1 MHSVTS
7 GGIFMNDEK
16 EGRLDLTPYTTIDR
30 ESWAELRNSTP
41 MTITE
46 EDFEKLLGLNERIS
60 LNEVEDVYL
69 PLSRLLNLHFT
80 ASLGLYGAR
89 NRFFGRTDVKV
100 PYIIGIA
107 GSVAVGKSTTARI
120 LQSLVSKWDEEP
132 RVSLVPTD
140 GFLLP
145 NRTLEERNLMN
156 RKGFP
161 ESFDVKGLVN
171 FLLMLKSG
179 FQHVSMPVYSHLEY
193 DILPDERN
201 VLDSP
206 DVVIVEGLNVLQ
218 SGKRYVSERFPGLS
232 VSDFFD
238 FSIYVD
244 AEELNIKRWYLERF
258 LMLKE
263 TAFKNARS
271 YFHKFADL
279 SETEAISRADQ
290 IWEAI
295 NAVNLRE
302 NIEPSKYHADL
313 ILRKGPEHRAHEILL
328 RKI

>member
-1 MHSVTS
+1 MSQETR
-7 GGIFMNDEK
+7 NQN
-16 EGRLDLTPYTTIDR
+16 DLTPYLTVGRDD
-30 ESWAELRNSTP
+30 WAELRNSTP
-41 MTITE
+41 MTLTE
-46 EDFEKLLGLNERIS
+46 EDFQKLLGLNENIS
-60 LNEVEDVYL
+60 LNEVEEVYL
-69 PLSRLLNLHFT
+69 PLSRLLNLHFS

-89 NRFFGRTDVKV
+89 NRFFGKKDVKV

-120 LQSLVSKWDEEP
+120 LQSLVSKWDENP

-140 GFLLP
+140 GFLFP
-145 NRTLEERNLMN
+145 NSILEEKNLMN

-161 ESFDVKGLVN
+161 ESFDVKALLN
-171 FLLMLKSG
+171 FLLKLKSG
-179 FQHVSMPVYSHLEY
+179 SQNVSMPVYSHLEY
-193 DILPDERN
+193 DIMPGEKN
-201 VLDSP
+201 VLHEP

-218 SGKRYVSERFPGLS
+218 TSGRYVSERFPGLS

-244 AEELNIKRWYLERF
+244 ADESNIKRWYLERF
-258 LMLKE
+258 LMLKK
-263 TAFKNARS
+263 TAFANEKS
-271 YFHKFADL
+271 YFHKFSFL
-279 SETEAISRADQ
+279 NEEQAIERAEE

-295 NAVNLRE
+295 NALNLKQ

-313 ILRKGPEHRAHEILL
+313 ILRKGPQHRATEILL

>member
-1 MHSVTS
+1 MTQETGKRVDLSPYIT
-7 GGIFMNDEK
+7 I
-16 EGRLDLTPYTTIDR
+16 GR
-30 ESWAELRNSTP
+30 EAWADLRNSTP
-41 MTITE
+41 MTLTE
-46 EDFEKLLGLNERIS
+46 YDFQKLLGLNEKIS

-89 NRFFGRTDVKV
+89 NRFFGKTDVKV

-120 LQSLVSKWDEEP
+120 LQSLVSKWDEMP

-140 GFLLP
+140 GFLFP
-145 NRTLEERNLMN
+145 NRELEERNLLN

-161 ESFDVKGLVN
+161 ESFDVKSLLN

-179 FQHVSMPVYSHLEY
+179 VQEVSMPVYSHLEY
-193 DILPDERN
+193 DIMPGERN
-201 VLDSP
+201 VLESP

-218 SGKRYVSERFPGLS
+218 TSGRYVSERFPGLS

-244 AEELNIKRWYLERF
+244 AEEVNIKRWYLERF

-263 TAFKNARS
+263 TAFRNERS
-271 YFHKFADL
+271 YFHKFSYL
-279 SETEAISRADQ
+279 NQEEAVNRADE
-290 IWEAI
+290 IWESI
-295 NAVNLRE
+295 NARNLRE
-302 NIEPSKYHADL
+302 NIEPTKYHADL
-313 ILRKGPEHRAHEILL
+313 ILRKGPQHRATEILL

>member
-1 MHSVTS
+1 MPQEARNPV
-7 GGIFMNDEK
+7 
-16 EGRLDLTPYTTIDR
+16 DLTPYISIDR
-30 ESWAELRNSTP
+30 EAWADLRNSTP
-41 MTITE
+41 MTLTE
-46 EDFEKLLGLNERIS
+46 QDFQKLLGLNEKIA
-60 LNEVEDVYL
+60 LDEVEEVYL
-69 PLSRLLNLHFT
+69 PLSRLLSLHFT

-89 NRFFGRTDVKV
+89 NRFFGKTGVKV

-120 LQSLVSKWDEEP
+120 LQSLVSKWDEKP

-140 GFLLP
+140 GFLFP
-145 NRTLEERNLMN
+145 NRILEEKNLLN
-156 RKGFP
+156 KKGFP
-161 ESFDVKGLVN
+161 ESFDVKSLLN

-179 FQHVSMPVYSHLEY
+179 VQDVSMPVYSHLEY
-193 DILPDERN
+193 DIIPGEKN
-201 VLDSP
+201 VLVSP

-218 SGKRYVSERFPGLS
+218 TSGRYVSDKFPGLS

-238 FSIYVD
+238 FSLYVD
-244 AEELNIKRWYLERF
+244 AEEINIKRWYLERF

-263 TAFKNARS
+263 TAFRNERS
-271 YFHKFADL
+271 YFHKFSYL
-279 SETEAISRADQ
+279 SEEEAVDRADG
-290 IWEAI
+290 IWEEI

-313 ILRKGPEHRAHEILL
+313 ILRKGPHHRATEILL

>member
-1 MHSVTS
+1 MAQKTGNRV
-7 GGIFMNDEK
+7 
-16 EGRLDLTPYTTIDR
+16 DLSPYITIGR
-30 ESWAELRNSTP
+30 ESWADLRNSTP
-41 MTITE
+41 MTLTE
-46 EDFEKLLGLNERIS
+46 EDFQKLLGLNEKIS
-60 LNEVEDVYL
+60 LNEVEEVYL

-89 NRFFGRTDVKV
+89 NRFFGKTDIKV

-120 LQSLVSKWDEEP
+120 LQSLVSKWDEKP

-140 GFLLP
+140 GFLFP
-145 NRTLEERNLMN
+145 NRELEERNLLN

-161 ESFDVKGLVN
+161 ESFDVKSLLN

-179 FQHVSMPVYSHLEY
+179 VQEVSMPVYSHLEY
-193 DILPDERN
+193 DIIPGEKY
-201 VLDSP
+201 VLESP
-206 DVVIVEGLNVLQ
+206 DVVIIEGLNVLQ
-218 SGKRYVSERFPGLS
+218 TSGRYVSERFPGLS

-238 FSIYVD
+238 FSLYVD
-244 AEELNIKRWYLERF
+244 AEEVNIKRWYLERF

-263 TAFKNARS
+263 TAFKNERS
-271 YFHKFADL
+271 YFHKFSYL
-279 SETEAISRADQ
+279 NQEEAVNRADE
-290 IWEAI
+290 IWESI
-295 NAVNLRE
+295 NARNLRE

-313 ILRKGPEHRAHEILL
+313 ILRKGPQHRATEILL

>member
-1 MHSVTS
+1 MTQN
-7 GGIFMNDEK
+7 GGNRME
-16 EGRLDLTPYTTIDR
+16 LTPYINIGR
-30 ESWAELRNSTP
+30 EAWAELRNSTP
-41 MTITE
+41 MTLTE
-46 EDFEKLLGLNERIS
+46 ADFQKLLGLNERIS
-60 LNEVEDVYL
+60 LNEVEEVYL

-89 NRFFGRTDVKV
+89 NRFFGSRGVKV

-120 LQSLVSKWDEEP
+120 LQSLVSKWDEKP

-140 GFLLP
+140 GFLFP
-145 NRTLEERNLMN
+145 NRILEEKNLLN
-156 RKGFP
+156 KKGFP
-161 ESFDVKGLVN
+161 ESFDVKGLLN
-171 FLLMLKSG
+171 FLLKIKSG
-179 FQHVSMPVYSHLEY
+179 VQDVSMPVYSHLEY
-193 DILPDERN
+193 DIIPGEEY
-201 VLDSP
+201 VLESP

-218 SGKRYVSERFPGLS
+218 TSGRYVSERFPGLS

-244 AEELNIKRWYLERF
+244 AEEVNIKRWYLERF

-263 TAFKNARS
+263 TAFRNERS
-271 YFHKFADL
+271 YFHKFSYL
-279 SETEAISRADQ
+279 TQQEAVDRADE
-290 IWEAI
+290 IWESI
-295 NAVNLRE
+295 NAANLRE

-313 ILRKGPEHRAHEILL
+313 ILRKGAEHRATEILL

>member
-1 MHSVTS
+1 MKNEAK
-7 GGIFMNDEK
+7 GN
-16 EGRLDLTPYTTIDR
+16 LDLTPYTTIGR
-30 ESWAELRNSTP
+30 EAWADLRNSTP
-41 MTITE
+41 MTLTE

-60 LNEVEDVYL
+60 LNEVEEVYL

-80 ASLGLYGAR
+80 ASLGLYAAR
-89 NRFFGRTDVKV
+89 NKFFARTDIKV

-120 LQSLVSKWDEEP
+120 LQSLVSKWDEKP

-145 NRTLEERNLMN
+145 NSILEERNLMN

-171 FLLMLKSG
+171 FLLKLKSG
-179 FQHVSMPVYSHLEY
+179 FQNVSMPVYSHLEY

-244 AEELNIKRWYLERF
+244 AEESIIKRWYLERF

-263 TAFKNARS
+263 TAFKNMKS

-279 SETEAISRADQ
+279 SEEEAITRADQ
-290 IWEAI
+290 IWESI
-295 NAVNLRE
+295 NALNLRE
-302 NIEPSKYHADL
+302 NIEPSKYHANL
-313 ILRKGPEHRAHEILL
+313 ILRKGPEHRANEILL

>member
-1 MHSVTS
+1 MAEGV
-7 GGIFMNDEK
+7 K
-16 EGRLDLTPYTTIDR
+16 ERLDLTPYTTISR
-30 ESWAELRNSTP
+30 ELWSDLRNSTP
-41 MTITE
+41 MTLTE
-46 EDFEKLLGLNERIS
+46 DDFEKLLGLNERIS
-60 LNEVEDVYL
+60 LNEVEEVYL

-89 NRFFGRTDVKV
+89 NKFFGQTDVKV

-120 LQSLVSKWDEEP
+120 LQSLVSKWDEKP

-140 GFLLP
+140 GFLFP
-145 NRTLEERNLMN
+145 NRVLEEKNLMN

-161 ESFDVKGLVN
+161 ESFDVKGLLN
-171 FLLMLKSG
+171 FLLKLKSG
-179 FQHVSMPVYSHLEY
+179 FHNVSMPVYSHLEY
-193 DILPDERN
+193 DILPEERN
-201 VLDSP
+201 VLESP

-218 SGKRYVSERFPGLS
+218 SGKKYVSERFPGLS

-244 AEELNIKRWYLERF
+244 AAESDIKQWYLERF

-263 TAFKNARS
+263 TAFKSEKS
-271 YFHKFADL
+271 YFHKFSYL
-279 SETEAISRADQ
+279 SEDEAITRADQ
-290 IWEAI
+290 IWETI

-302 NIEPSKYHADL
+302 NIQPSKYHADL
-313 ILRKGPEHRAHEILL
+313 ILRKGPEHRAHEIML